1 MRDFIQKAAKRIEK
15 LDKEQIH
22 RLVYDLMEDSE
33 LLEMVL
39 SSLDRGIIVCDTL
52 FQVSLA
58 NRHIRRFL
66 PLIPGHLL
74 DKPLWEIIDDPQ
86 ISRFVRDCLINQDSV
101 RERHYTLDFKGR
113 TVIISLSILPLVKEG
128 SVKGNLLYAEDV
140 TQKKVEEARLRR
152 AESLISLTT
161 LTAGIAHEIKNPLGS
176 MAIYLQL
183 MQKVLTKQCKSCNT
197 DLLGY
202 LDILNEEVDRLNSIV
217 VDYLFAVKPLD
228 TNLEPSDL
236 NHVIEELVD
245 FVHYELEEKHITI
258 HTDLNNTLPPL
269 QLDDKLMKQV
279 LLNLVK
285 NGSAAMDEGGTLS
298 ITTLQEG
305 DMVCLT
311 IHDTGK
317 GMSEDVK
324 SKIFEPYFTTKD
336 NGTGL
341 GLTLVYKII
350 KEHGGDIEVHS
361 KEGQGTSFQI
371 YLPIPQKNQR
381 LLTWEDTTL

>member
-1 MRDFIQKAAKRIEK
+1 MRDFIQKAAERIEK

-39 SSLDRGIIVCDTL
+39 SSLDRGIIVCDTQ

-66 PLIPGHLL
+66 PLIQGHLL
-74 DKPLWEIIDDPQ
+74 DKPLWDIIDDIQ
-86 ISRFVRDCLINQDSV
+86 ISQFVRDSLINQDSI
-101 RERHYTLDFKGR
+101 RERHYSLDFKGR

-128 SVKGNLLYAEDV
+128 RVKGNLLYAEDI

-183 MQKVLTKQCKSCNT
+183 MQKVLNKQCESCNT
-197 DLLGY
+197 ELLGY
-202 LDILNEEVDRLNSIV
+202 LDILNEELDRLNSIV

-236 NHVIEELVD
+236 NHVVEELVD
-245 FVHYELEEKHITI
+245 FVHYELEEKHIKI
-258 HTDLNNTLPPL
+258 QSDLDRKIPPL

-285 NGSAAMDEGGTLS
+285 NGSSAMVNGGIIRLSTLR
-298 ITTLQEG
+298 EG
-305 DMVCLT
+305 DSVCLT
-311 IHDTGK
+311 VSDTGR

-324 SKIFEPYFTTKD
+324 SKIFEPYFTTRD

-350 KEHGGDIEVHS
+350 KEHGGDIEVNS

-371 YLPIPQKNQR
+371 YLPVPQKNQR
-381 LLTWEDTTL
+381 LLTWEDKTL